1 MPTGIGTIGAARKH
15 RPVSSSTTLTP
26 FANRRFRFQWSADLC
41 TAWALEMETLI
52 LGWYVLVESGSV
64 VLLTT
69 FGALMYVGTLL
80 SPMVGMLGDRWG
92 LRRVLASMRLVYAAM
107 AVLVL
112 LLAANDGLKPETV
125 LAIAFTVGLLKPSDI
140 GMRTALVSAT
150 VQPAQLVA
158 AMGISRTTQD
168 SARIGGA
175 LAGTGFV
182 AVYGM
187 VPVYIAIV
195 AIYLM
200 AVALT
205 WAAGQN
211 ADPGHAS
218 QARNTSA
225 PAVSAW
231 HELKEGLLH
240 VWRTPELRSALSLA
254 ALVNL
259 TAFPL
264 TGGLMPYIARDVFAI
279 GQQGLGWLVASFAS
293 GALIGSLGIST
304 WGRHLPPARTM
315 LITCLV
321 WHLCLLGFAWS
332 GELVTAMACLLG
344 AGLAQS
350 LSMVCLSIVLMRCS
364 EERFRGR
371 VMGVRMLAIYTLPIG
386 LLLAGV
392 LISALGFRGMA
403 SSYVV
408 VGLLMTGVILWLW
421 RDRLVPR
428 TAKANAR

>member
-1 MPTGIGTIGAARKH
+1 M
-15 RPVSSSTTLTP
+15 
-26 FANRRFRFQWSADLC
+26 SA
-41 TAWALEMETLI
+41 
-52 LGWYVLVESGSV
+52 
-64 VLLTT
+64 
-69 FGALMYVGTLL
+69 TLL
-80 SPMVGMLGDRWG
+80 APMVGMLGDRLG
-92 LRRVLASMRLVYAAM
+92 LRRVLAGMRLVYAAM
-107 AVLVL
+107 AVVVL
-112 LLAANDGLKPETV
+112 LLAANDSLKPEAV
-125 LAIAFTVGLLKPSDI
+125 LAIAFAVGLLKPSDI

-150 VQPAQLVA
+150 VSAAQLVA

-182 AVYGM
+182 AVYGL
-187 VPVYIAIV
+187 VPVYVAIV
-195 AIYLM
+195 VIYLL

-205 WAAGQN
+205 WAAGYQ
-211 ADPGHAS
+211 AIPTLPDQTAS
-218 QARNTSA
+218 GT
-225 PAVSAW
+225 PAMSAW

-240 VWRTPELRSALSLA
+240 VWQTPELRSALSLA

-264 TGGLMPYIARDVFAI
+264 TGGLMPYIARDVFDV

-293 GALIGSLGIST
+293 GALVGSLSIST
-304 WGRHLPPARTM
+304 WGRQFPPARIM
-315 LITCLV
+315 LLTCIV

-332 GELVTAMACLLG
+332 SELVVAMVWLLG

-364 EERFRGR
+364 DERFRGR

-392 LISALGFRGMA
+392 LISALGFQGMA
-403 SSYVV
+403 SSYVG
-408 VGLLMTGVILWLW
+408 VGLLLTLGILWLW
-421 RDRLVPR
+421 RDRLIPR

>member
-1 MPTGIGTIGAARKH
+1 
-15 RPVSSSTTLTP
+15 VSSSTTLTP

-52 LGWYVLVESGSV
+52 LGWYVLVASGSV
-64 VLLTT
+64 VLLT
-69 FGALMYVGTLL
+69 FFAALMYVGTLL
-80 SPMVGMLGDRWG
+80 SPMVGMLGDRLG
-92 LRRVLASMRLVYAAM
+92 LRRVLAGMRLVYAAM
-107 AVLVL
+107 ALLVL
-112 LLAANDGLKPETV
+112 LLAATDGLTPETV
-125 LAIAFTVGLLKPSDI
+125 LATALAVGLLKPSDI
-140 GMRTALVSAT
+140 GIRTALVSAT

-187 VPVYIAIV
+187 VPVYVAIV
-195 AIYLM
+195 AIYVM

-205 WAAGQN
+205 WAA
-211 ADPGHAS
+211 DHKAS
-218 QARNTSA
+218 PDDSGRVCDTGP
-225 PAVSAW
+225 PAMSAW
-231 HELKEGLLH
+231 HELKEGIMH
-240 VWRTPELRSALSLA
+240 AWQTPELRSALCLA

-259 TAFPL
+259 SAFPL
-264 TGGLMPYIARDVFAI
+264 TGGLMPYIARDVFAV

-304 WGRHLPPARTM
+304 WGRQLPPARIM
-315 LITCLV
+315 LITCVV

-332 GELVTAMACLLG
+332 DDIAAAMAWLLG

-371 VMGVRMLAIYTLPIG
+371 IMGVRMLAIYTLPIG
-386 LLLAGV
+386 LLLAGL

-403 SSYVV
+403 TSYVG
-408 VGLLMTGVILWLW
+408 VGLLLTGFILWLW
-421 RDRLVPR
+421 RDRLIPR